1 MLNYWMDHPAAQCMS
16 FILRPALFALLVEEL
31 LVEWSVK
38 TVMSNTVSS
47 MNVLMYLAYCSR

>member
-1 MLNYWMDHPAAQCMS
+1 MLNYWMDHPAAHCMS